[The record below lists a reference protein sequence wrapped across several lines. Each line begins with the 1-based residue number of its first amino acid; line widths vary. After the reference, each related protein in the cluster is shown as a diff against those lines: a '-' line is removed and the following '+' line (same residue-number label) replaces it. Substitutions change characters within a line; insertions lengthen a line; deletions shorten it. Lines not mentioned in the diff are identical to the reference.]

1 MGLFQKQEIRKEL
14 VLPYTLATSET
25 KRLLVVGLGN
35 PGKKY
40 DGTRHNIGFS
50 VLDEVAK
57 NGNFPEFAIHK
68 DFNAEITE
76 QSIGVTKIMLAKPT
90 TYMNESGTSVQ
101 KIAQFYKI
109 PLENIVVV
117 HDELSIAFGQ
127 IRMRVSGQS
136 AGHNGIKSIIQH
148 CGQEFGRI
156 RVGIRNEYTP
166 KDDTSDFVLGSFTSE
181 EKKHL
186 PALVNE
192 ASLVVNEYMY
202 SGVLPHDTRSILL
215 I

>member
-1 MGLFQKQEIRKEL
+1 MGLFQKQQIRKEL
-14 VLPYTLATSET
+14 VLPYTLATSDA

-40 DGTRHNIGFS
+40 DGTRHNIGFA

-57 NGNFPEFAIHK
+57 QGDFPEFTTNK
-68 DFNAEITE
+68 DFKADISE
-76 QSIGVTKIMLAKPT
+76 QSVGTAKVILAKPL

-127 IRMRVSGQS
+127 IRMRIGGQS

-148 CGQEFGRI
+148 NGQEFGRI
-156 RVGIRNEYTP
+156 RVGIKNEYTP
-166 KDDTSDFVLGSFTSE
+166 KDDTSDFVLGSFTKE
-181 EKKHL
+181 EKQHL
-186 PALVNE
+186 AALVNE
-192 ASLVVNEYMY
+192 ASLVVSEYMY
-202 SGVLPHDTRSILL
+202 SGTLPHDTRSIIVL
-215 I
+215 

>member
-1 MGLFQKQEIRKEL
+1 MGLFQKQQIRKEL
-14 VLPYTLATSET
+14 VLPYTLATSDT
-25 KRLLVVGLGN
+25 KRLLIVGLGN

-40 DGTRHNIGFS
+40 DGTRHNIGFA

-57 NGNFPEFAIHK
+57 QGNFPDFTPNK
-68 DFNAEITE
+68 DFKADISE
-76 QSIGVTKIMLAKPT
+76 QSVGTAKVLLAKPL

-109 PLENIVVV
+109 PLENIIVV

-127 IRMRVSGQS
+127 IRMRIGGQS

-148 CGQEFGRI
+148 NGQEFGRI
-156 RVGIRNEYTP
+156 RVGIKNEHTP
-166 KDDTSDFVLGSFTSE
+166 KDDTSDFVLGAFTKD
-181 EKKHL
+181 EKQHL
-186 PALVNE
+186 PALINE
-192 ASLVVNEYMY
+192 ASLVVSEYMY
-202 SGVLPHDTRSILL
+202 SGVLPHDTRSILF